1 MFGFHLCHL
10 ATGEVKHLLT
20 EELEN
25 YHIVLAKA
33 LTGAARSNN
42 IADKCGPVF
51 RPLLL
56 QDLNTK
62 TSSNTWHK
70 PEERLQTF
78 SLQSSNIHTHHYVMW
93 HLLRFVNLWLWISN
107 VLRKSSQTNLTCT
120 NIMLS
125 FPMYTFSFW
134 KEAEH
139 SIKQTARQKP
149 QEDGKQNKWKF
160 TDLNIGCIWWCLD
173 NEAHD
178 ILFNAWNKTDQWRA
192 SMRTVR
198 QHKPHELSIRMKE
211 AHLRGLVICSSASAY

>member
-1 MFGFHLCHL
+1 
-10 ATGEVKHLLT
+10 
-20 EELEN
+20 
-25 YHIVLAKA
+25 
-33 LTGAARSNN
+33 
-42 IADKCGPVF
+42 
-51 RPLLL
+51 
-56 QDLNTK
+56 
-62 TSSNTWHK
+62 
-70 PEERLQTF
+70 
-78 SLQSSNIHTHHYVMW
+78 MW
-93 HLLRFVNLWLWISN
+93 HLLLFVNLWLWISN

-173 NEAHD
+173 NEAHN
-178 ILFNAWNKTDQWRA
+178 ILFNAWNKAEQWRV

-198 QHKPHELSIRMKE
+198 QHKTPWALHPDERSSSQRTCYLF
-211 AHLRGLVICSSASAY
+211 ICRSASAY